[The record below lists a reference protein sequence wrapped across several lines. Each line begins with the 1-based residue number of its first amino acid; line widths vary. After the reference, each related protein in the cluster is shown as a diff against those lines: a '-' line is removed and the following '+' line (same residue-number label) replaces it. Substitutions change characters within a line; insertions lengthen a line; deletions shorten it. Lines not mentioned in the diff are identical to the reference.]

1 MEINKQSLCYNQNM
15 SDHESN
21 LRTVCIQEAILDYW
35 LPSKLIAF
43 LWAMFATS
51 ALIFAYL
58 LDQGNILNFVKQL
71 SIIAGIFLGICAI
84 TFYEKN
90 NKLRIQGILLP
101 PMFILTLV
109 SVTHIISKIGNEN
122 IWLSLL
128 LIIFIIFSY
137 KTYSFGESVRKVI
150 NGFIF
155 KNCIK
160 SKDFN
165 FYLKY
170 LDKSKTRH
178 TGYLITSALSL
189 EDREIVIKSLEK
201 IIKANYKI
209 DDTNLHQMI
218 PFIDIS
224 PEEVNELLK
233 KIETNSEIGF
243 FTIMNYCQDT
253 GYNNIVKD
261 IANKI
266 LLNKC
271 IEEIIQTNNLLG
283 YNLEPVFNS
292 ILLDRSL
299 QNKAGCE
306 KTKKLKI

>member
-1 MEINKQSLCYNQNM
+1 M

>member
-1 MEINKQSLCYNQNM
+1 M

-43 LWAMFATS
+43 FWAMFATS

-101 PMFILTLV
+101 PMFTLTLV

-189 EDREIVIKSLEK
+189 EDREIVIKSLGN
-201 IIKANYKI
+201 IIEANYKI

-218 PFIDIS
+218 PFIEIS

-243 FTIMNYCQDT
+243 FTIMNYCQDI

-266 LLNKC
+266 LSTKC
-271 IEEIIQTNNLLG
+271 IAEIRETNNLLG

-292 ILLDRSL
+292 ILIDRSL
-299 QNKAGCE
+299 QNKVGNE
-306 KTKKLKI
+306 KTKKIKI

>member
-1 MEINKQSLCYNQNM
+1 M

-43 LWAMFATS
+43 LGAMFATS

-71 SIIAGIFLGICAI
+71 SIIAGIFLGICTI